1 MCMWFIIIII
11 LYSYSLLKSKTREVE
26 RRDYDWCILR
36 VADVDDLT
44 MRLGEVETTIFFVQK
59 KEKKRKEKK
68 RNARLI
74 VVSLI
79 DLSQSNSAWV
89 KIIVCI
95 IFVWLTSWYYSLSQ
109 SFAHHLSSHDK
120 INTVFFSPTIYLS
133 LTV

>member
-1 MCMWFIIIII
+1 
-11 LYSYSLLKSKTREVE
+11 
-26 RRDYDWCILR
+26 

-95 IFVWLTSWYYSLSQ
+95 IFV
-109 SFAHHLSSHDK
+109 
-120 INTVFFSPTIYLS
+120 
-133 LTV
+133 

>member
-1 MCMWFIIIII
+1 
-11 LYSYSLLKSKTREVE
+11 
-26 RRDYDWCILR
+26 

-59 KEKKRKEKK
+59 KEKKRRKK

-95 IFVWLTSWYYSLSQ
+95 IVVRLTS
-109 SFAHHLSSHDK
+109 
-120 INTVFFSPTIYLS
+120 
-133 LTV
+133 